1 MELPTLETKP
11 QGESHVEKTEIGSY
25 FVSNYPPFSVWS
37 KEHVPAALKALETPQ
52 LRERLNAL
60 GVETWPGTA
69 EQLQGHFL
77 LLPDLP
83 SLRAILDAIRVG

>member
-37 KEHVPAALKALETPQ
+37 KEHVPAALKALETPPTDDRKLGLYQ
-52 LRERLNAL
+52 SFLSLYRRPGGPPDAWLRRL
-60 GVETWPGTA
+60 P
-69 EQLQGHFL
+69 F
-77 LLPDLP
+77 
-83 SLRAILDAIRVG
+83 S